1 MIIPLSHKVREGE
14 LEGKVILVTGA
25 NRGFGLAMT
34 MDLSK
39 AGATVI
45 MLGRDLGSLEYA
57 YDAVVEKGFQE
68 PILYPLD
75 LEGATPE
82 NYQSLQDDVFN
93 QFEKLDGLIH
103 NAAILGTM
111 MPVDQYDI
119 KLWYST
125 LQINLNGPFMMTQFL
140 IPLLNKSN
148 DARIL
153 FLSADQGREAKA
165 YWGAYGVSKFAVEG
179 FSKTLSEELEKTNI
193 RVNTLDPG
201 VMRTEM
207 RRAAYPAEDA
217 STVPK
222 PEEKSSII
230 VYLLSNEGS
239 KINGEQLTIALNS
252 HIYN

>member
-1 MIIPLSHKVREGE
+1 MIIPSSYQIKEGE
-14 LEGKVILVTGA
+14 LKGKVILVTGA

-57 YDAVVEKGFQE
+57 YDAVIDKGFQE

-75 LEGATPE
+75 IEGATPE
-82 NYQSLQDDVFN
+82 NYQSLQDDIFN

-140 IPLLNKSN
+140 ISLLNKSD

-153 FLSADQGREAKA
+153 FLSAKQGREAKA
-165 YWGAYGVSKFAVEG
+165 YWGAYGVSKFAIES

-207 RRAAYPAEDA
+207 RRAAYPAED
-217 STVPK
+217 TTKNPL
-222 PEEKSSII
+222 PESKSPAI
-230 VYLLSNEGS
+230 VYLMLPVSS
-239 KINGEQLTIALNS
+239 KYNGKKLALAD
-252 HIYN
+252 

>member
-1 MIIPLSHKVREGE
+1 MIIPSSHKVKEGE

-57 YDAVVEKGFQE
+57 YDAIVDKGFQE
-68 PILYPLD
+68 PTLYPLD
-75 LEGATPE
+75 IEGATPE
-82 NYQSLQDDVFN
+82 NYQSLQDDIFN

-111 MPVDQYDI
+111 MPVDQHDI

-125 LQINLNGPFMMTQFL
+125 LQINLNGPFMLTQFL
-140 IPLLNKSN
+140 IPLLNKSD

-153 FLSADQGREAKA
+153 FLSAEQGREAKA

-179 FSKTLSEELEKTNI
+179 FAKTLSEELEKTNI

-207 RRAAYPAEDA
+207 RRAAYPAEDTTKNP
-217 STVPK
+217 S
-222 PEEKSSII
+222 PESKSPAI
-230 VYLLSNEGS
+230 VYLMLPVSS
-239 KINGEQLTIALNS
+239 KYNGKQLALAD
-252 HIYN
+252 

>member
-1 MIIPLSHKVREGE
+1 MIIPSSYQIKEGE
-14 LEGKVILVTGA
+14 LKGKVILVTGA

-57 YDAVVEKGFQE
+57 YDAVVDKGFQE

-75 LEGATPE
+75 IEGATPE
-82 NYQSLQDDVFN
+82 NYQSLQNDIFN
-93 QFEKLDGLIH
+93 QFQKLDGLVH

-125 LQINLNGPFMMTQFL
+125 LQINLNGPFMLTQFL
-140 IPLLNKSN
+140 IPLLNKSD

-153 FLSADQGREAKA
+153 FLSAEQGREAKA
-165 YWGAYGVSKFAVEG
+165 YWGAYGVSKFAIEG
-179 FSKTLSEELEKTNI
+179 FAKTLSEELEKTNI

-207 RRAAYPAEDA
+207 RRAAYPAEDTTKNP
-217 STVPK
+217 S
-222 PEEKSSII
+222 PESKSPAI
-230 VYLLSNEGS
+230 VYLMLPVS
-239 KINGEQLTIALNS
+239 KKYNGKQLALAD
-252 HIYN
+252 